1 MFRHVAI
8 GLVICCLPGSAT
20 AHPGGVDEDGC
31 HKESRTGE
39 RHCHPERAKHAKR
52 KPAYDSEHPPKNGD
66 EGVFYGPIRQHLE
79 AALAALKHTW
89 PKPGEEGVFYGPLI
103 GIVDGDTFK
112 AKVQGVVMKC
122 RLEGV
127 DAPEHD
133 QPYGA
138 ISTNVLREI
147 IGGRDL
153 VLVFSD
159 VDHYGRIVAQAW
171 VGNLDVNAEMVRRG
185 AAWSESEYAPDERL
199 YLLEQE
205 ARDRKVGL
213 WVLPLKD
220 RVPPSAWRGEK
231 R

>member
-52 KPAYDSEHPPKNGD
+52 KPAYDSEHP
-66 EGVFYGPIRQHLE
+66 
-79 AALAALKHTW
+79 

>member
-52 KPAYDSEHPPKNGD
+52 KPAYDSEHPPKPGD
-66 EGVFYGPIRQHLE
+66 
-79 AALAALKHTW
+79 
-89 PKPGEEGVFYGPLI
+89 EGVFYGPLI

>member
-8 GLVICCLPGSAT
+8 GLVICSLSGSAT

-52 KPAYDSEHPPKNGD
+52 KPAYDSEHP
-66 EGVFYGPIRQHLE
+66 
-79 AALAALKHTW
+79 

>member
-1 MFRHVAI
+1 MFRHAAI
-8 GLVICCLPGSAT
+8 GLVICCLSASAT

-52 KPAYDSEHPPKNGD
+52 KPAYDSEHPPK
-66 EGVFYGPIRQHLE
+66 
-79 AALAALKHTW
+79 
-89 PKPGEEGVFYGPLI
+89 PGEEGVFYGPLI

-112 AKVQGVVMKC
+112 AKVQGVVMKF

-213 WVLPLKD
+213 WVLPIKD
-220 RVPPSAWRGEK
+220 RIPPSEWRGEK